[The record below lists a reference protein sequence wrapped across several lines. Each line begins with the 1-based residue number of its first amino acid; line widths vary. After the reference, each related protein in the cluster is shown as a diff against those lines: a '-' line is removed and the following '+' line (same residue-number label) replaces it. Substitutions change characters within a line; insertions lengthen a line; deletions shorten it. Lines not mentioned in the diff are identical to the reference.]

1 MGNLL
6 KAVQAFGN
14 SPELLLHVLEGDL
27 FTPLDEE
34 EIQRMGEEQR
44 RRMAAMKE
52 GNKEEAF
59 PKNNVAA
66 QQPVAT
72 GTDIKSKIPIF
83 LELCRG
89 AKWNATSI
97 MEAALVD
104 VPQDKKGV
112 VQKIQDKLNS
122 IWSGDQYVR
131 NFIILEHPDLRRPLA
146 SHPLLE
152 DVWTSIIPTS
162 PLEFEVKI
170 QWEFRSKDADKKIG
184 EVVQQNSLIAKTSQ
198 AANFSLVLDAFILC
212 DRLIFQNFLFFT
224 RC

>member
-72 GTDIKSKIPIF
+72 GTDIKSKIPIYF
-83 LELCRG
+83 SNPQKRTKNL
-89 AKWNATSI
+89 AK
-97 MEAALVD
+97 
-104 VPQDKKGV
+104 
-112 VQKIQDKLNS
+112 
-122 IWSGDQYVR
+122 Y
-131 NFIILEHPDLRRPLA
+131 
-146 SHPLLE
+146 
-152 DVWTSIIPTS
+152 
-162 PLEFEVKI
+162 
-170 QWEFRSKDADKKIG
+170 
-184 EVVQQNSLIAKTSQ
+184 
-198 AANFSLVLDAFILC
+198 
-212 DRLIFQNFLFFT
+212 
-224 RC
+224 